1 MTSGAAQATSTGPD
15 PFRHLAVVHHG
26 VDELVD
32 TLAPLLRAAVTRG
45 DLVWA
50 AVDDTTRHALEQ
62 RLGSAASGFVF
73 GEPGQPY
80 SYSGQT
86 MAARRAARLRDVI
99 GDGRAAV
106 VLSDSST
113 VGGPDPGLSTPDF
126 WSVVDASC
134 NLALSGLP
142 VTLICLCE
150 SERTSEDTER
160 FLYWNHPELLL
171 DATTS
176 RNPHYRSPAEV
187 LASTPEPPAPALGPP
202 SQETPFANSTALRG
216 IRALAR
222 RHGMEAGLAP
232 ARIDGLVVA
241 VCELVSNS
249 IEHGAGYGTVSWW
262 ISPGRVVAQIDDEGH
277 MASITP
283 GLRRPDTLSV
293 RGRGVWLARH
303 LSDVVHLWTSVD
315 GTHARLEIGA

>member
-1 MTSGAAQATSTGPD
+1 
-15 PFRHLAVVHHG
+15 VVHHG

-32 TLAPLLRAAVTRG
+32 ILAPLLRAAVTDG

-50 AVDDTTRHALEQ
+50 AVDDPTREAIER
-62 RLGSAASGFVF
+62 RLGAAASGFVF

-86 MAARRAARLRDVI
+86 TAARRAERLREVN
-99 GDGRAAV
+99 GDGRAALI
-106 VLSDSST
+106 LSDAAT
-113 VGGPDPGLSTPDF
+113 VGGPDPDFSAPDF

-142 VTLICLCE
+142 VTLVCLCD

-160 FLYWNHPELLL
+160 ILYWNHPELFV

-176 RNPHYRSPAEV
+176 PNPRYRSPAEV
-187 LASTPEPPAPALGPP
+187 LASTPVPPAPALGPP
-202 SQETPFANSTALRG
+202 SQERPFADSSALRG
-216 IRALAR
+216 IRVLAR
-222 RHGMEAGLAP
+222 RHGLEAGLAP
-232 ARIDGLVVA
+232 TRIDGLVVA

-249 IEHGAGYGTVSWW
+249 IEHGPGHGTVSWW
-262 ISPGRVVAQIDDEGH
+262 ISPGRVVVQIDDDGP
-277 MASITP
+277 MTSITP
-283 GLRRPDTLSV
+283 GLRRPDTRSV
-293 RGRGVWLARH
+293 RGRGVWLARQ
-303 LSDVVHLWTSVD
+303 LSDILHLWTGVD